1 MTPTLTPFART
12 GAAIVRLGALAAVVA
27 AALGHTVP
35 ASAGRQS
42 STPRLYVL
50 DCGRLEGRNLERYN
64 LPNEERA
71 MSVSCILVVHSR
83 GTLLWEAGLG
93 DQFVGGQ
100 VTPADPGWRVAQ
112 TLQGQLA
119 EIGYEPSDIT
129 YLAISH
135 MHGDHTGNA
144 NDYAGATWLVQRAE
158 LEVAFTDSRNT
169 APYDALRNSATLTLT
184 GDHDVFGD
192 DTVVIK
198 STPGHTPGHQ
208 SLFVRLAAAGPN
220 CVEWRPLPLPGGAKP
235 EQTAHVRVQPGSDKG
250 VTSGTRR
257 VHGRGRCPAV
267 DSARHHLRRGFEEVA
282 GFLRVTN
289 PRANSARS
297 SALSTTAR
305 P

>member
-1 MTPTLTPFART
+1 
-12 GAAIVRLGALAAVVA
+12 
-27 AALGHTVP
+27 
-35 ASAGRQS
+35 
-42 STPRLYVL
+42 
-50 DCGRLEGRNLERYN
+50 
-64 LPNEERA
+64 

-112 TLQGQLA
+112 TLEGQLA

-208 SLFVRLAAAGPN
+208 SLFVRLAAAGPIVLSGDLYHYPEERSLN
-220 CVEWRPLPLPGGAKP
+220 RLPTFEFDPDQTRASRAALEEFMGETGAQLWIQHDIIFDADLKKSP
-235 EQTAHVRVQPGSDKG
+235 E
-250 VTSGTRR
+250 
-257 VHGRGRCPAV
+257 
-267 DSARHHLRRGFEEVA
+267 FYE
-282 GFLRVTN
+282 
-289 PRANSARS
+289 
-297 SALSTTAR
+297 
-305 P
+305 

>member
-1 MTPTLTPFART
+1 MTPTLTPCART

-35 ASAGRQS
+35 ASAGRQG

-112 TLQGQLA
+112 TLEGQLA

-208 SLFVRLAAAGPN
+208 SLFVRLAAAGPIVLSGDLYHYPEERSLN
-220 CVEWRPLPLPGGAKP
+220 RLPTFEFDPDQTRASRAALEEFMGETGAQLWIQHDIIFDADLKKSP
-235 EQTAHVRVQPGSDKG
+235 E
-250 VTSGTRR
+250 
-257 VHGRGRCPAV
+257 
-267 DSARHHLRRGFEEVA
+267 FYE
-282 GFLRVTN
+282 
-289 PRANSARS
+289 
-297 SALSTTAR
+297 
-305 P
+305 